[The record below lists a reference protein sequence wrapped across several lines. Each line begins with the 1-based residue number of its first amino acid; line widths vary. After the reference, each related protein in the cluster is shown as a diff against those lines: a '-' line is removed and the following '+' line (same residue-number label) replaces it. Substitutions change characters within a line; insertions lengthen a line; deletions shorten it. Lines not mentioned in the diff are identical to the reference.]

1 VQKQQAEVSRA
12 QAAVDNAR
20 AAQARAR
27 ELFDRGV
34 AARKEVEDANR
45 SVADADA
52 ALAEARAL
60 RAASQAIASRAVVR
74 ATFDGLVARRGHN
87 PGDLVEPSA
96 GDPVLRVIDPNRTEI
111 VAAIPL
117 ADASRMDIGAPGNL
131 APAPAN
137 APDVRL
143 TVTSRPAAVDPGTA
157 TIPVRLG
164 FAAPAD
170 IPAGTPVQV
179 EIEAELH
186 NGAVLVPLAAIVREG
201 EETAVFVVVDSK
213 AKRRAV
219 RTGLSDAA
227 RIEIVSGVN
236 AGEIVIADGQAG
248 LPDGATISVSE
259 GPGATGDAGGGAAGR
274 GEPK

>member
-1 VQKQQAEVSRA
+1 VGRA

-52 ALAEARAL
+52 AQAEARASL
-60 RAASQAIASRAVVR
+60 AASQAIASRAVVR

-96 GDPVLRVIDPNRTEI
+96 GDPVLRVIDPNRIEV

-117 ADASRMDIGAPGNL
+117 ADASRIDIGAPGHL
-131 APAPAN
+131 APPPAN
-137 APDVRL
+137 APDARL
-143 TVTSRPAAVDPGTA
+143 TVTSRPAAVEPGTA

-164 FAAPAD
+164 FATPVD

-186 NGAVLVPLAAIVREG
+186 NGATLVPLAAIVREG
-201 EETAVFVVVDSK
+201 EEMAVFVVIGST

-219 RTGLSDAA
+219 RTGLSDSL
-227 RIEIVSGVN
+227 RVEIVSGVN
-236 AGEIVIADGQAG
+236 AGEIVIVDGQAG
-248 LPDGATISVSE
+248 LPDNASISVSD
-259 GPGATGDAGGGAAGR
+259 GPGATGDAGSGAAGR